1 MRQSEPLIPGVATA
15 KLAGASQL
23 SAAPSNPKDRQPMP
37 ITRQTDRLDNPV
49 TTGLA
54 GTLDGVNAFIG
65 GFLGYRTEAVD
76 LLPAADADPDAALA
90 QAYAAALH
98 MFAEA
103 HDATANATPYLAR
116 AEAAAKG
123 ATEREQLTVKAVGAW
138 VRGDMPAAIR
148 LHEETVARFPRDL
161 VAAKLGQYHAF
172 NLGDSPTML
181 RIIDRAAPHADEVAE
196 LHGMRAFALEQC
208 HLIDEAEAE
217 ARAAIRLRRDEPWAH
232 HAIAHVCLS
241 RGRTDDG
248 LAFMREMSE
257 TWVGLNSF
265 MSTHNWW
272 HLCLFLLDRDRI
284 DAVFDIFDGRVWGVW
299 KEYSQDQAN
308 AVSLL
313 MRLELAGVD
322 VGDRW
327 ADVATYLARRTGD
340 HVQPFL
346 DLHYL
351 YGLARAGRWAE
362 AEALQ
367 GSLHAHA
374 HAVPAFLKTV
384 WGEVAVPAADGLL
397 AHARGD
403 WADAVRGLGRA
414 LPRMTEIGG
423 SHAQRDLF
431 EQVYLD
437 ALIRAG
443 RLVPAQQMLELRRAA
458 TPDVPANLRALARV
472 YGRLGLDTRS
482 AALDAQAE
490 ALSRRY
496 RHG

>member
-1 MRQSEPLIPGVATA
+1 
-15 KLAGASQL
+15 
-23 SAAPSNPKDRQPMP
+23 
-37 ITRQTDRLDNPV
+37 
-49 TTGLA
+49 
-54 GTLDGVNAFIG
+54 
-65 GFLGYRTEAVD
+65 
-76 LLPAADADPDAALA
+76 
-90 QAYAAALH
+90 
-98 MFAEA
+98 
-103 HDATANATPYLAR
+103 
-116 AEAAAKG
+116 
-123 ATEREQLTVKAVGAW
+123 
-138 VRGDMPAAIR
+138 
-148 LHEETVARFPRDL
+148 
-161 VAAKLGQYHAF
+161 
-172 NLGDSPTML
+172 
-181 RIIDRAAPHADEVAE
+181 
-196 LHGMRAFALEQC
+196 
-208 HLIDEAEAE
+208 
-217 ARAAIRLRRDEPWAH
+217 
-232 HAIAHVCLS
+232 
-241 RGRTDDG
+241 
-248 LAFMREMSE
+248 
-257 TWVGLNSF
+257 
-265 MSTHNWW
+265 
-272 HLCLFLLDRDRI
+272 
-284 DAVFDIFDGRVWGVW
+284 
-299 KEYSQDQAN
+299 
-308 AVSLL
+308 

-327 ADVATYLARRTGD
+327 ADVATYLAPRTGD

-362 AEALQ
+362 AGALE

-482 AALDAQAE
+482 AALDARAE